1 MSYLLPLLIMTIT
14 WSIGNILVKKSFARL
29 SPWQTYA
36 YDAIAIALPL
46 WLIYGSL
53 TGGNLLHTTPIAF
66 ASAFIISIV
75 YMFYYYAI
83 YKGPLGLTT
92 PIIATYPVIAVILSF
107 TLGGERLGIVA
118 TVGIT
123 LTIAGI
129 ILISIPSK
137 LKIKLEKWFFLS
149 LLVSVGYGITA
160 YTGKIAVGE
169 VGNSTYLMILA
180 ITQVMVVILWKLI
193 IRDKIPKINFPTLSV
208 AGLGILLLNIGNIAY
223 YIALEKGLASVVV
236 PLSNSYIV
244 LLVIMSVIV
253 LKEKISRHQLFGIAT
268 VIIGVIL
275 INLPQDFIPTKS
287 DKEFSSDSRNLSLS
301 LTIPQREK
309 AKVSFVI
316 DGDTIVLSDKRK
328 VRYIGINTPEIG
340 RDKIPSECYAKESTN
355 INTQL
360 VSGQEIE
367 MEKDISEVDK
377 YGRLL
382 RYVWENNVFINEFL
396 VRQGYAKLE
405 TIPPDTRYNLLFKSA
420 EIEAKEN
427 GRGLWGKCGKS

>member
-53 TGGNLLHTTPIAF
+53 TGGNLLHTTAVAF

-118 TVGIT
+118 TVGII

-129 ILISIPSK
+129 IFISIPAK
-137 LKIKLEKWFFLS
+137 FKFKLEKWLFLS
-149 LLVSVGYGITA
+149 LLVSAGYGITA

-180 ITQVMVVILWKLI
+180 ITQVMVVILWKLL
-193 IRDKIPKINFPTLSV
+193 IRDKIPKFNIQTLGIS
-208 AGLGILLLNIGNIAY
+208 GIGILLLNIGNIAY

-253 LKEKISRHQLFGIAT
+253 LKEKITRHQLFGIAT

-275 INLPQDFIPTKS
+275 INLPQDFKPAKS
-287 DKEFSSDSRNLSLS
+287 VKEISSDLQNLSIS
-301 LTIPQREK
+301 RTIPQREK

-340 RDKIPSECYAKESTN
+340 RDKIPAECYAKESAN
-355 INTQL
+355 INSQL

-420 EIEAKEN
+420 EIEAHES